1 MSAQPRK
8 RTILNGHV
16 HEGFGEKVANEPEVT
31 SLTAPE
37 EEYCPACQGV
47 MRSEEMELPL
57 QAAHR
62 GHIQLTEPFGLPR
75 VAAEKSRKD
84 YRVLEKNRAI
94 RLERLRV
101 EYRPTMDTEVL
112 RAWAADV
119 AAALVPTELTA
130 EANDSLGF

>member
-1 MSAQPRK
+1 MNAQPRK

-16 HEGFGEKVANEPEVT
+16 HEGFGEKVAKEPEVT

-75 VAAEKSRKD
+75 VAAEKSRED
-84 YRVLEKNRAI
+84 HEALEEKRAT
-94 RLERLRV
+94 RLERLRA

-112 RAWAADV
+112 HAWAADV
-119 AAALVPTELTA
+119 AAALVPTESTA
-130 EANDSLGF
+130 ETNDSLGF

>member
-1 MSAQPRK
+1 MSTKPRK

-37 EEYCPACQGV
+37 EEFCPACQGF
-47 MRSEEMELPL
+47 MKAEEMGLPL

-75 VAAEKSRKD
+75 IAEEKSRED
-84 YRVLEKNRAI
+84 YTALEKRRAI
-94 RLERLRV
+94 RLEQLYA
-101 EYRPTMDTEVL
+101 EYQPTMSSEVL

-130 EANDSLGF
+130 ETNDSLGF